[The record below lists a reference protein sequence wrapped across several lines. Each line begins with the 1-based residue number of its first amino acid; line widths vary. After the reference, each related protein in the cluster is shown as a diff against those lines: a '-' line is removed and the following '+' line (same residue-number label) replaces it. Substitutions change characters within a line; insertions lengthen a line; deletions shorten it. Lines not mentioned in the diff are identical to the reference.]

1 MLDIENSV
9 LTLEVPNATIQKE
22 LQMAYA
28 EALSFLRDRL
38 SNDALQFAFQLS
50 KESAVTEY
58 AYTPEE
64 KYQKLAEKYPQVEA
78 LRKHF
83 NLDL

>member
-1 MLDIENSV
+1 
-9 LTLEVPNATIQKE
+9 
-22 LQMAYA
+22 MAA
-28 EALSFLRDRL
+28 VEALDFLRDRL
-38 SNDALQFAFQLS
+38 SNDLLHFKFKRS
-50 KESAVTEY
+50 KEVISTEY
-58 AYTPEE
+58 AYTPDE

>member
-1 MLDIENSV
+1 MLTI
-9 LTLEVPNATIQKE
+9 EVPNDTIKKE
-22 LQMAYA
+22 LQMASTD
-28 EALSFLRDRL
+28 ALNFLRERL
-38 SNDALQFAFQLS
+38 SNDLLQFTFQLS
-50 KESAVTEY
+50 KESTATEY

>member
-1 MLDIENSV
+1 DQLH
-9 LTLEVPNATIQKE
+9 
-22 LQMAYA
+22 
-28 EALSFLRDRL
+28 
-38 SNDALQFAFQLS
+38 FAFKLG
-50 KESAVTEY
+50 KEPLTTEY

-64 KYQKLAEKYPQVEA
+64 KYQKIVEKYPQVEA

>member
-1 MLDIENSV
+1 MTPSKKNFKW
-9 LTLEVPNATIQKE
+9 P
-22 LQMAYA
+22 LQMP
-28 EALSFLRDRL
+28 LIFLRERL
-38 SNDALQFAFQLS
+38 SNDLLQFTFLLS
-50 KESAVTEY
+50 KESTATEY

>member
-1 MLDIENSV
+1 M
-9 LTLEVPNATIQKE
+9 LTLEVPNDTIKKE
-22 LQMAYA
+22 LQMASTD
-28 EALSFLRDRL
+28 ALNFLRERL
-38 SNDALQFAFQLS
+38 SNDLLQFTFQLS
-50 KESAVTEY
+50 KESTTTEY